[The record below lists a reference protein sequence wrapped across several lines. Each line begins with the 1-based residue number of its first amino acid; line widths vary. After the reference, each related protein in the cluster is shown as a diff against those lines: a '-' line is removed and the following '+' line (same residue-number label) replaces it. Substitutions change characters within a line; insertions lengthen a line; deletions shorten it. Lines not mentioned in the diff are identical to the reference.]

1 MDELGQLKSECKQL
15 LEVYNINK
23 HNRIITYTSWENRD
37 NENTKED
44 WVKFKNGFIEEQKR
58 IGFTWKRLQAINGP
72 IELTNINLN
81 GAIGRQ
87 LAKLAYRDDIQR
99 EYFFKEI
106 LMRYVPELF
115 DTLSEYFLYLNLD
128 YTDVKEEFQST
139 QIEGKVYQF
148 TDNSEERFQLTTADS
163 TNTMVDN
170 GRKAKYELSDLIA
183 NSDIARAVFRS
194 LGLLHY
200 EQVQTDRRA
209 KASVNADLQGLGI
222 QRTANEDYFQMY
234 NFILL
239 TEEDIPELK
248 KALSYAGR
256 HKEKANY
263 TYFIIPQL
271 DYESFY
277 DPDRFTSF
285 LDLCKKNQIGIIS
298 VRMNLKSNV
307 IEDIFE
313 VLPAERTEVFDYS
326 DLKKMVEGQGYEKC
340 VICKRIVKDEHR
352 ENCGWRIIYKG
363 KDGKEQNGC
372 MKEKWGETLIS
383 SIEAVE
389 RMQE

>member
-1 MDELGQLKSECKQL
+1 MDELGKLKKKCKQL
-15 LEVYNINK
+15 LEEYSIKNQNS
-23 HNRIITYTSWENRD
+23 IITYTSWKD
-37 NENTKED
+37 TTNEKTKQD
-44 WVKFKNGFIEEQKR
+44 WVSFKERFLEEQKS
-58 IGFTWKRLQAINGP
+58 IGFTWKRIQGWNEP
-72 IELTNINLN
+72 IELIHINLN

-99 EYFFKEI
+99 GYFFKVI
-106 LMRYVPELF
+106 LMRYIPELF
-115 DTLSEYFLYLNLD
+115 DTLSEYYLYLNLD
-128 YTDVKEEFQST
+128 YNDVKEEFQST

-170 GRKAKYELSDLIA
+170 GRKAKYELSELIA
-183 NSDIARAVFRS
+183 NSDISRAFFRS

-239 TEEDIPELK
+239 TEEDISELTTAISQVTK
-248 KALSYAGR
+248 Y
-256 HKEKANY
+256 KERVNF
-263 TYFIIPQL
+263 TYLIIPQS
-271 DYESFY
+271 DYEAVNETN
-277 DPDRFTSF
+277 RFTSF
-285 LDLCKKNQIGIIS
+285 IDLCKKNQIGIIS
-298 VRMNLKSNV
+298 VRMNIESNV

-313 VLPAERTEVFDYS
+313 VLPAERTEVVDYS

-352 ENCGWRIIYKG
+352 ENCGWRIIYKD
-363 KDGKEQNGC
+363 KEGKEQNGC
-372 MKEKWGETLIS
+372 MKEKWGETVIS
-383 SIEAVE
+383 SVEAME
-389 RMQE
+389 HTK